1 MAAAPAPSSSPS
13 PSPAG
18 AQLPPRQLARVLRV
32 YELLGALLGKA
43 LYEGILVSP
52 RLTDF
57 FLRKLLG
64 RGAALDD
71 LASLDPELHRSY
83 VRLLRLPPADA
94 AALGLAWEVTEEL
107 PPAAAGGAPRA
118 LALPLAAGAPPVAA
132 TAAGLR
138 AFVAASAAHRLG
150 ASIAPQCAAFL
161 AGFRAVIPLAW
172 ARMFAPAELQR
183 LISGDD
189 DAPIDLA
196 DLRAHTVYG
205 AGLYDGHP
213 YVAAFWRVLASF
225 DEPDKRAF
233 LAFVTA
239 VARPPLLGFGSLV
252 PRFAINAV
260 RIAADGDKLPSA
272 ATCMSLLKLPVAC
285 ESECAGERLAQ
296 GAQGRRRLR
305 CGNIFV
311 PRRRPPF
318 PPDHSRADSTE
329 AVLRDKL
336 LTAVRSG
343 SGFELT

>member
-1 MAAAPAPSSSPS
+1 L
-13 PSPAG
+13 
-18 AQLPPRQLARVLRV
+18 QQHV
-32 YELLGALLGKA
+32 
-43 LYEGILVSP
+43 GIGNGFTVA
-52 RLTDF
+52 F
-57 FLRKLLG
+57 AIVG
-64 RGAALDD
+64 
-71 LASLDPELHRSY
+71 
-83 VRLLRLPPADA
+83 
-94 AALGLAWEVTEEL
+94 
-107 PPAAAGGAPRA
+107 GGAPLEWTPHLRFSVA
-118 LALPLAAGAPPVAA
+118 LMGAVTMGWGVTYLAL
-132 TAAGLR
+132 
-138 AFVAASAAHRLG
+138 FMAAHRLG